1 MTEKKAKPPR
11 AAKPKARKP
20 KTSSAQGDAAKA
32 HEWLKKVETQGNF
45 QTLPGD
51 APADVVTDFLT
62 GKLEERA
69 ATEAPPPPAKDE
81 KTGRF
86 LPGNSGG
93 PGKPKGSRN
102 KLGEA
107 FLTDLQADWAEHGSA
122 AIATVRQER
131 PHEYLK
137 VVASI
142 LPKEL
147 NVRVDPLEEMD
158 DDELTAILAA
168 ARAVSR
174 IHQEA
179 GAGEGEADVGKP
191 AGQLLS

>member
-1 MTEKKAKPPR
+1 MTEKKAKPKRASKPR
-11 AAKPKARKP
+11 TRKP
-20 KTSSAQGDAAKA
+20 KTSSAPGDAAKA
-32 HEWLKKVETQGNF
+32 HEWLMDTQGEAASPKAEEKPAARNPAAHLAAH
-45 QTLPGD
+45 QIKPGQVLN
-51 APADVVTDFLT
+51 P
-62 GKLEERA
+62 K
-69 ATEAPPPPAKDE
+69 
-81 KTGRF
+81 GR
-86 LPGNSGG
+86 
-93 PGKPKGSRN
+93 PKGSRN

-107 FLTDLQADWAEHGSA
+107 FITDLQADWAEHGSA

-174 IHQEA
+174 VHQEA
-179 GAGEGEADVGKP
+179 GTGEGEADVGKP
-191 AGQLLS
+191 PGQLLS

>member
-20 KTSSAQGDAAKA
+20 KTSSAPGDAAKA
-32 HEWLKKVETQGNF
+32 HEWLKETQGAAASTNAAEKPAVKNPAAHLAVH
-45 QTLPGD
+45 QIKPGQVLN
-51 APADVVTDFLT
+51 P
-62 GKLEERA
+62 K
-69 ATEAPPPPAKDE
+69 
-81 KTGRF
+81 GR
-86 LPGNSGG
+86 
-93 PGKPKGSRN
+93 PKGSRN
-102 KLGEA
+102 KLGEHFITA
-107 FLTDLQADWAEHGSA
+107 LQADWEEHGAA

-131 PHEYLK
+131 PSDYLK

-174 IHQEA
+174 VHQEA
-179 GAGEGEADVGKP
+179 GTREGEEDIRKP
-191 AGQLLS
+191 TGQLLS

>member
-1 MTEKKAKPPR
+1 MDTQGE
-11 AAKPKARKP
+11 AASPKAEEKP
-20 KTSSAQGDAAKA
+20 AARNPAA
-32 HEWLKKVETQGNF
+32 HLAAHQIK
-45 QTLPGD
+45 PGQVLN
-51 APADVVTDFLT
+51 P
-62 GKLEERA
+62 K
-69 ATEAPPPPAKDE
+69 
-81 KTGRF
+81 GR
-86 LPGNSGG
+86 
-93 PGKPKGSRN
+93 PKGSRN

-107 FLTDLQADWAEHGSA
+107 FITDLQADWAEHGSA

-174 IHQEA
+174 VHQEA
-179 GAGEGEADVGKP
+179 GAREGEADLGKP

>member
-1 MTEKKAKPPR
+1 MTEKKAKPKRASKPR
-11 AAKPKARKP
+11 TRKP
-20 KTSSAQGDAAKA
+20 KTSSAPGDAAKA
-32 HEWLKKVETQGNF
+32 HEWLMDTQGEASAAAPEVTAP
-45 QTLPGD
+45 QQD
-51 APADVVTDFLT
+51 APKPSHLFQP
-62 GKLEERA
+62 GQSGNPK
-69 ATEAPPPPAKDE
+69 
-81 KTGRF
+81 GR
-86 LPGNSGG
+86 
-93 PGKPKGSRN
+93 PKGSRN
-102 KLGEA
+102 KLGEHFITA
-107 FLTDLQADWAEHGSA
+107 LQADWEEHGAA
-122 AIATVRQER
+122 AISTVRQER

-174 IHQEA
+174 VHQEA
-179 GAGEGEADVGKP
+179 GTREGEADLGKP